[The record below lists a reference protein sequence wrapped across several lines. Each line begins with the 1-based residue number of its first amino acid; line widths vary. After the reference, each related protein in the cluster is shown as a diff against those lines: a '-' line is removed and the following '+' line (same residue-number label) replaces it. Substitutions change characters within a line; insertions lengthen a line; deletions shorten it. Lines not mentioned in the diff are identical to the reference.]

1 MSSPTGPIHWRSG
14 SPRRRRARLPTPSP
28 ASDRSA
34 RGLRQFTVNVLRQI
48 EAAGFCK
55 PGEAA
60 DFVLDGCIAADGLLP
75 TNLNGG
81 LLSELEGMKIWSR
94 RCGNCA
100 GA

>member
-1 MSSPTGPIHWRSG
+1 M
-14 SPRRRRARLPTPSP
+14 
-28 ASDRSA
+28 
-34 RGLRQFTVNVLRQI
+34 LRQI

-81 LLSELEGMKIWSR
+81 LLSEAHVQGMNNLVEAVRQLRGGLAERQVHDAELAVVTGMGGGWGSGALAILR
-94 RCGNCA
+94 R
-100 GA
+100 

>member
-1 MSSPTGPIHWRSG
+1 M
-14 SPRRRRARLPTPSP
+14 PTPVAP
-28 ASDRSA
+28 SDIDLLEVYDS
-34 RGLRQFTVNVLRQI
+34 FTVNVLRQI

-55 PGEAA
+55 AGEAA

-81 LLSELEGMKIWSR
+81 LLSEAHVQGMNNLVEAVR
-94 RCGNCA
+94 QLR